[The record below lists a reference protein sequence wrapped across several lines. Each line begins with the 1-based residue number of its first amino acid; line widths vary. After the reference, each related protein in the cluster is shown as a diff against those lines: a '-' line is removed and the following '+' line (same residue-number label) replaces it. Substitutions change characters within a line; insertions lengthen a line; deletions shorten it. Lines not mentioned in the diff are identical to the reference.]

1 MSLPPLPKNFASAVD
16 LSSLGK
22 PPAEEIATPG
32 IPVTQSNL
40 VTEVLP
46 ASNQKVVILICW
58 SPRSAEA
65 ISLLEIMGKF
75 QEADLLPS
83 GEPAWILG
91 TVNVDTEVQVAQ
103 ALQIKSVPIA
113 IAIIQEQMVPL
124 FEAVPTPEQIRL
136 VIDKVVGL
144 AAERG
149 VGQALEKSEAIE
161 VPMEPEE
168 IAAMEAMEKGDLAEA
183 KTHYEKWL
191 ARKPGDN
198 LAKLGLAQTELI
210 IRVKD
215 LDPKEVMTLAAA
227 NPNEISIQLMAAD
240 VEIASGLNKQ
250 AFDRLINFIKSNQ
263 GDEKKSAREHLLI
276 LFALV
281 DPSDPDL
288 ISARKELASALY

>member
-22 PPAEEIATPG
+22 PPAPEVPTPG
-32 IPVTQSNL
+32 ITVTSTNL
-40 VTEVLP
+40 VSEVLP

-58 SPRSAEA
+58 SPRSAQA
-65 ISLLEIMGKF
+65 ISLLEVMGKY
-75 QEADLLPS
+75 QSDDLLEN

-91 TVNVDTEVQVAQ
+91 TVNVDDEVQVAQ
-103 ALQIKSVPIA
+103 ALQIQSVPIA

-124 FEAVPTPEQIRL
+124 FEAIPTSEQIRL
-136 VIDKVVGL
+136 VIDKVIGL

-149 VGQALEKSEAIE
+149 VGQALEKSEAPE

-210 IRVKD
+210 LRVKD
-215 LDPKEVMTLAAA
+215 LDPKEVMTLAGA
-227 NPNEISIQLMAAD
+227 NPNEISIQLKAAD
-240 VEIASGLNKQ
+240 VEIASGLNKS
-250 AFDRLINFIKSNQ
+250 AFDRLIGLVKTSQ
-263 GDEKKSAREHLLI
+263 GDEKKIVREHLLS

-288 ISARKELASALY
+288 IAARRELASALY

>member
-22 PPAEEIATPG
+22 PATPPIQTPG
-32 IPVTQSNL
+32 IPVTQANL
-40 VTEVLP
+40 ISEVLP

-58 SPRSAEA
+58 SPRSAQATE
-65 ISLLEIMGKF
+65 LLEVMGRY
-75 QEADLLPS
+75 QEADLLEN

-91 TVNVDTEVQVAQ
+91 TVNVDSEVQVAQ
-103 ALQIKSVPIA
+103 ALQIQSVPIA

-161 VPMEPEE
+161 VPMEAEE
-168 IAAMEAMEKGDLAEA
+168 IAAMEAMEKGDLEEA
-183 KTHYEKWL
+183 KAHYEKWL
-191 ARKPGDN
+191 ARKPADN

-215 LDPKEVMTLAAA
+215 LDPKEVMTLALA
-227 NPNEISIQLMAAD
+227 NPNEISIQLKAAD
-240 VEIASGLNKQ
+240 VEIASGLNKL
-250 AFDRLINFIKSNQ
+250 AFDRLISLVKSSQ
-263 GDEKKSAREHLLI
+263 GDEKKVVREHLLT

-288 ISARKELASALY
+288 IAARKELASALY

>member
-22 PPAEEIATPG
+22 PAAPEIPTPG
-32 IPVTQSNL
+32 IAVTQANL
-40 VTEVLP
+40 VSEVLP

-58 SPRSAEA
+58 SPRSTQA
-65 ISLLEIMGKF
+65 ISLLEVMGKY
-75 QEADLLPS
+75 QEADLLEN

-103 ALQIKSVPIA
+103 ALQIQSVPIA

-149 VGQALEKSEAIE
+149 VGQALEKSEAPE

-168 IAAMEAMEKGDLAEA
+168 IAAMEAMEKGDLGEA
-183 KTHYEKWL
+183 KAHYEKWL
-191 ARKPGDN
+191 ARKPGDG

-210 IRVKD
+210 LRVKD
-215 LDPKEVMTLAAA
+215 LDPKEVMTLAGA
-227 NPNEISIQLMAAD
+227 NPNEISIQLKAAD
-240 VEIASGLNKQ
+240 VEIASGLNKS
-250 AFDRLINFIKSNQ
+250 AFDRLIRLVKSSE
-263 GDEKKSAREHLLI
+263 GDEKKVVREHLLVR
-276 LFALV
+276 FALV
-281 DPSDPDL
+281 DPADPDL
-288 ISARKELASALY
+288 IVARRELASALY

>member
-22 PPAEEIATPG
+22 PATEAIATPG
-32 IPVTQSNL
+32 IAVNQENL
-40 VTEVLP
+40 IAEILP

-58 SPRSAEA
+58 SPRSAQA
-65 ISLLEIMGKF
+65 ISLLEVVGKYH
-75 QEADLLPS
+75 EADLLEN

-103 ALQIKSVPIA
+103 ALQIQSVPIA

-136 VIDKVVGL
+136 VIDKVIGL

-149 VGQALEKSEAIE
+149 VGQAFAKSEVMEA
-161 VPMEPEE
+161 PMEPEE
-168 IAAMEAMEKGDLAEA
+168 IAAMEALEKSDLPGA
-183 KTHYEKWL
+183 KAQYEKWL
-191 ARKPGDN
+191 ARKPGDA

-215 LDPKEVMTLAAA
+215 L
-227 NPNEISIQLMAAD
+227 NPNEIMTLAGSNPNEITIQLKAAD
-240 VEIASGLNKQ
+240 VEIASGLNKE
-250 AFDRLINFIKSNQ
+250 AFARMIRFVKTSE
-263 GDEKKSAREHLLI
+263 GDEKKVAREHLLQ

-281 DPSDPDL
+281 DPADPDL
-288 ISARKELASALY
+288 IAARKELASALY

>member
-22 PPAEEIATPG
+22 PPAPEVPTPG
-32 IPVTQSNL
+32 IAVTSTNL
-40 VTEVLP
+40 VSEVLP

-58 SPRSAEA
+58 SPRSAQA
-65 ISLLEIMGKF
+65 ISLLEVMGKY
-75 QEADLLPS
+75 QSDDLLEN

-91 TVNVDTEVQVAQ
+91 TVNVDVEVQVAQ
-103 ALQIKSVPIA
+103 ALQIQSVPIA

-124 FEAVPTPEQIRL
+124 FEAIPTPEQIRL
-136 VIDKVVGL
+136 VIDKVIGL

-149 VGQALEKSEAIE
+149 VGQALEKSEAPE

-210 IRVKD
+210 LRVKD
-215 LDPKEVMTLAAA
+215 LDPKEVMTLAGA
-227 NPNEISIQLMAAD
+227 NPNEISIQLKAAD
-240 VEIASGLNKQ
+240 VEIASGLNKS
-250 AFDRLINFIKSNQ
+250 AFDRLIGLVKTSQ
-263 GDEKKSAREHLLI
+263 GDEKKIVREHLLS

-288 ISARKELASALY
+288 IAARRELASALY

>member
-22 PPAEEIATPG
+22 PAAPEIPTPG
-32 IPVTQSNL
+32 IAVTQANL
-40 VTEVLP
+40 VSEVLP

-58 SPRSAEA
+58 SPRSTQA
-65 ISLLEIMGKF
+65 ISLLEVMGKY
-75 QEADLLPS
+75 QEADLLEN

-103 ALQIKSVPIA
+103 ALQIQSVPIA
-113 IAIIQEQMVPL
+113 IAIIQEQMFPL

-149 VGQALEKSEAIE
+149 VGQALEKSEAPE

-168 IAAMEAMEKGDLAEA
+168 IAAMEAMEKGDLGEA
-183 KTHYEKWL
+183 KAHYEKWL
-191 ARKPGDN
+191 TRKPGDS

-210 IRVKD
+210 LRVKD
-215 LDPKEVMTLAAA
+215 LDPKEVMTLASA
-227 NPNEISIQLMAAD
+227 NPNEISIQLKAAD
-240 VEIASGLNKQ
+240 VEIASGLNKS
-250 AFDRLINFIKSNQ
+250 AFDRLIRLVKSSE
-263 GDEKKSAREHLLI
+263 GDEKKVVREHLLV

-288 ISARKELASALY
+288 IVARRELASALY

>member
-22 PPAEEIATPG
+22 PAPEAIATPG
-32 IPVTQSNL
+32 IAVNQENL
-40 VTEVLP
+40 IAEILP

-58 SPRSAEA
+58 SPRSEQA
-65 ISLLEIMGKF
+65 ISLLEVMGKYH
-75 QEADLLPS
+75 QADLLEN

-103 ALQIKSVPIA
+103 ALQIQSVPIA

-136 VIDKVVGL
+136 VIDKVIGL

-149 VGQALEKSEAIE
+149 VGQALAKSEVLEA
-161 VPMEPEE
+161 PMEPEE
-168 IAAMEAMEKGDLAEA
+168 IAAMEALEKSDIQGA
-183 KTHYEKWL
+183 KAQYEKWL
-191 ARKPGDN
+191 ARKPGDA

-215 LDPKEVMTLAAA
+215 LDPNEVMTLAGS
-227 NPNEISIQLMAAD
+227 NPNEITIQLKAAD
-240 VEIASGLNKQ
+240 VEIASGLNQ
-250 AFDRLINFIKSNQ
+250 DAFSRLIRLIKASE
-263 GDEKKSAREHLLI
+263 GEEKKVAREHLLQ
-276 LFALV
+276 LFSLV
-281 DPSDPDL
+281 DPADPDL
-288 ISARKELASALY
+288 IVARKELASALY

>member
-124 FEAVPTPEQIRL
+124 FEAVPNAEQVRL
-136 VIDKVVGL
+136 VIDKVIGL

-149 VGQALEKSEAIE
+149 VGEALAKSETIE
-161 VPMEPEE
+161 IPMEPEE
-168 IAAMEAMEKGDLAEA
+168 IAAMDAMEKGDLVGA
-183 KTHYEKWL
+183 KAQYEKWL

-215 LDPKEVMTLAAA
+215 LDPKEVLTLATV
-227 NPNEISIQLMAAD
+227 NSTEISVQLKAAD
-240 VEIASGLNKQ
+240 VEIASGRNKE
-250 AFDRLINFIKSNQ
+250 AFTRLIQLIKVST
-263 GDEKKSAREHLLI
+263 GDDKKNAREHLLE
-276 LFALV
+276 LFTLV

>member
-22 PPAEEIATPG
+22 PAQEAIATPG
-32 IPVTQSNL
+32 IAVNQENL
-40 VTEVLP
+40 ISEILP

-58 SPRSAEA
+58 SPRSTQAVE
-65 ISLLEIMGKF
+65 LLEIMGKY
-75 QEADLLPS
+75 QAADLLEN
-83 GEPAWILG
+83 GEPAWVLG
-91 TVNVDTEVQVAQ
+91 TVNVDAEVQVAQ
-103 ALQIKSVPIA
+103 ALQIQSVPIA

-144 AAERG
+144 ASERG

-161 VPMEPEE
+161 TPMEPEE
-168 IAAMEAMEKGDLAEA
+168 IAAMEALEKSDLMGA
-183 KTHYEKWL
+183 KAQYEKWL
-191 ARKPGDN
+191 ARKPGDA

-215 LDPKEVMTLAAA
+215 LDPNEVMTLAGA
-227 NPNEISIQLMAAD
+227 NPNEVTIQLKAAD
-240 VEIASGLNKQ
+240 VEIASGLNRE
-250 AFDRLINFIKSNQ
+250 AFARMIRLVKISA
-263 GDEKKSAREHLLI
+263 GDEKKIAREHLLQ
-276 LFALV
+276 LFSLV
-281 DPSDPDL
+281 DPGDPDL

>member
-1 MSLPPLPKNFASAVD
+1 MSLPPLPQNFASAVD

-22 PPAEEIATPG
+22 PAAPEVPTPG
-32 IPVTQSNL
+32 IAVTQANL
-40 VTEVLP
+40 VSEVLP

-58 SPRSAEA
+58 SPRSTQA
-65 ISLLEIMGKF
+65 ISLLEVMGKY
-75 QEADLLPS
+75 QEADLLEN

-103 ALQIKSVPIA
+103 ALQIQSVPIA

-149 VGQALEKSEAIE
+149 VGQALEKSEAPE

-168 IAAMEAMEKGDLAEA
+168 IAAMEAMEKGDLGEA
-183 KTHYEKWL
+183 KAHYEKWL
-191 ARKPGDN
+191 ARKPGDS

-210 IRVKD
+210 LRVKD
-215 LDPKEVMTLAAA
+215 LDPKEVLTLAGA
-227 NPNEISIQLMAAD
+227 NPNEISIQLKAAD
-240 VEIASGLNKQ
+240 VEIASGLNKS
-250 AFDRLINFIKSNQ
+250 AFDRLIRLVKSSQ
-263 GDEKKSAREHLLI
+263 GDEKKVVREHLLV

-288 ISARKELASALY
+288 IVARRELASALY

>member
-22 PPAEEIATPG
+22 PPAPEVPTPG
-32 IPVTQSNL
+32 IAVTSTNL
-40 VTEVLP
+40 VSEVLP

-58 SPRSAEA
+58 SPRSAQA
-65 ISLLEIMGKF
+65 ISLLEVMGKY
-75 QEADLLPS
+75 QSDDLLEN

-91 TVNVDTEVQVAQ
+91 TVNVDVEVQVAQ
-103 ALQIKSVPIA
+103 ALQIQSVPIA

-124 FEAVPTPEQIRL
+124 FEAIPTSEQIRL
-136 VIDKVVGL
+136 VIDKVIGL
-144 AAERG
+144 ASERG
-149 VGQALEKSEAIE
+149 VGQALEKSEAPE
-161 VPMEPEE
+161 VQMEPEE

-210 IRVKD
+210 LRVKD
-215 LDPKEVMTLAAA
+215 LDPKEVMTLAGA
-227 NPNEISIQLMAAD
+227 NPNEISIQLKAAD
-240 VEIASGLNKQ
+240 VEIASGLNKS
-250 AFDRLINFIKSNQ
+250 AFDRLIGLVKTSQ
-263 GDEKKSAREHLLI
+263 GDEKKIVREHLLS

-288 ISARKELASALY
+288 IAARRELASALY

>member
-1 MSLPPLPKNFASAVD
+1 
-16 LSSLGK
+16 
-22 PPAEEIATPG
+22 
-32 IPVTQSNL
+32 
-40 VTEVLP
+40 
-46 ASNQKVVILICW
+46 
-58 SPRSAEA
+58 
-65 ISLLEIMGKF
+65 
-75 QEADLLPS
+75 
-83 GEPAWILG
+83 
-91 TVNVDTEVQVAQ
+91 
-103 ALQIKSVPIA
+103 
-113 IAIIQEQMVPL
+113 
-124 FEAVPTPEQIRL
+124 
-136 VIDKVVGL
+136 
-144 AAERG
+144 
-149 VGQALEKSEAIE
+149 
-161 VPMEPEE
+161 MEPEE

-227 NPNEISIQLMAAD
+227 NPNEVSIQLMAAD

-263 GDEKKSAREHLLI
+263 GDEKKSAREHLLV

>member
-22 PPAEEIATPG
+22 PPASDIPTPG
-32 IPVTQSNL
+32 IAVTSTNL
-40 VTEVLP
+40 VSEVLP

-58 SPRSAEA
+58 SPRSAQA
-65 ISLLEIMGKF
+65 ISLLEVMGKY
-75 QEADLLPS
+75 QSDDLLEN

-91 TVNVDTEVQVAQ
+91 TVNVDVEVQVAQ
-103 ALQIKSVPIA
+103 ALQIQSVPIA

-124 FEAVPTPEQIRL
+124 FEAIPTSEQIRL
-136 VIDKVVGL
+136 VIDKVIGL
-144 AAERG
+144 ASQRG
-149 VGQALEKSEAIE
+149 VGQALEKSEAPE

-198 LAKLGLAQTELI
+198 LATIGLAQTELI
-210 IRVKD
+210 LRVKD
-215 LDPKEVMTLAAA
+215 LDPKEVMTLAGA
-227 NPNEISIQLMAAD
+227 NPNEISIQLKAAD
-240 VEIASGLNKQ
+240 VEIASGLNKS
-250 AFDRLINFIKSNQ
+250 AFDRLIGLVKTSQ
-263 GDEKKSAREHLLI
+263 GDEKKIVREHLLS

-288 ISARKELASALY
+288 IAARRELASALY

>member
-22 PPAEEIATPG
+22 PAAPEVPTPG
-32 IPVTQSNL
+32 ITVTQANL
-40 VTEVLP
+40 VSEVLP

-58 SPRSAEA
+58 SPRSTQA
-65 ISLLEIMGKF
+65 ISLLEVMGKY
-75 QEADLLPS
+75 QEADLLEN

-103 ALQIKSVPIA
+103 ALQIQSVPIA

-149 VGQALEKSEAIE
+149 VGQALEKSEAPE

-168 IAAMEAMEKGDLAEA
+168 IAAMEAMEKGDLGEA
-183 KTHYEKWL
+183 KAHYEKWL
-191 ARKPGDN
+191 ARKPGDS

-210 IRVKD
+210 LRVKD
-215 LDPKEVMTLAAA
+215 LDPKEVMTLAGA
-227 NPNEISIQLMAAD
+227 NPNEISIQLKAAD
-240 VEIASGLNKQ
+240 VEIASGLNKS
-250 AFDRLINFIKSNQ
+250 AFDRLIRLVKSSQ
-263 GDEKKSAREHLLI
+263 GDEKKVVREHLLV

-288 ISARKELASALY
+288 IVARRELASALY

>member
-22 PPAEEIATPG
+22 PAISPIQTPG
-32 IPVTQSNL
+32 IPVTQANL
-40 VTEVLP
+40 ISEVLP

-58 SPRSAEA
+58 SPRSAQATE
-65 ISLLEIMGKF
+65 LLEVMGRY
-75 QEADLLPS
+75 QEADLLEN

-91 TVNVDTEVQVAQ
+91 TVNVDSEVQVAQ
-103 ALQIKSVPIA
+103 ALHIQSVPIA
-113 IAIIQEQMVPL
+113 SAIIQEQMVPL

-161 VPMEPEE
+161 VPMEAEE
-168 IAAMEAMEKGDLAEA
+168 IAAMEAMEKGDLEEA
-183 KTHYEKWL
+183 KAHYEKWL

-215 LDPKEVMTLAAA
+215 LDPKEVMTLALA
-227 NPNEISIQLMAAD
+227 NPNEISIQLKAAD
-240 VEIASGLNKQ
+240 VEIASGLNKL
-250 AFDRLINFIKSNQ
+250 AFDRLINLVKSSQ
-263 GDEKKSAREHLLI
+263 GDEKKVVREHLLT

-288 ISARKELASALY
+288 IAARKELASALY

>member
-22 PPAEEIATPG
+22 PAPEAIATPG
-32 IPVTQSNL
+32 IEVNQENL
-40 VTEVLP
+40 IAEILP

-58 SPRSAEA
+58 SPRSAQA
-65 ISLLEIMGKF
+65 ISLLEVVGKYH
-75 QEADLLPS
+75 EADLLEN

-103 ALQIKSVPIA
+103 ALQIQSVPIA

-136 VIDKVVGL
+136 VIDKVIGL

-149 VGQALEKSEAIE
+149 VGQALAKSEVMEA
-161 VPMEPEE
+161 PMEPEE
-168 IAAMEAMEKGDLAEA
+168 IAAMEALEKSDLLGA
-183 KTHYEKWL
+183 KAQYEKWL
-191 ARKPGDN
+191 ARKPGDA

-215 LDPKEVMTLAAA
+215 LDPNEVMTLAGS
-227 NPNEISIQLMAAD
+227 NPNEITIQLKAAD
-240 VEIASGLNKQ
+240 VEIASGLNKE
-250 AFDRLINFIKSNQ
+250 AFARMIRFVKTSE
-263 GDEKKSAREHLLI
+263 GDEKKVAREHLLQ

-281 DPSDPDL
+281 DPADPDL
-288 ISARKELASALY
+288 IAARKELASALY

>member
-22 PPAEEIATPG
+22 PAAPEVPTPG
-32 IPVTQSNL
+32 IAVTQANL
-40 VTEVLP
+40 VSEVLP

-58 SPRSAEA
+58 SPRSTQA
-65 ISLLEIMGKF
+65 ISLLEVMGKY
-75 QEADLLPS
+75 QEADLLEN

-103 ALQIKSVPIA
+103 ALQIQSVPIA

-149 VGQALEKSEAIE
+149 VGQALEKSEAPEI
-161 VPMEPEE
+161 PMEPEE
-168 IAAMEAMEKGDLAEA
+168 IAAMEAMEKGDLGEA
-183 KTHYEKWL
+183 KAHYEKWL
-191 ARKPGDN
+191 ARKPGDS

-210 IRVKD
+210 LRVKD
-215 LDPKEVMTLAAA
+215 LDPKEVMTLAGA
-227 NPNEISIQLMAAD
+227 NPNEISIQLKAAD
-240 VEIASGLNKQ
+240 VEIASGLNKS
-250 AFDRLINFIKSNQ
+250 AFDRLIRLVKSSQ
-263 GDEKKSAREHLLI
+263 GDEKKVVREHLLV

-288 ISARKELASALY
+288 IVARRELASALY

>member
-22 PPAEEIATPG
+22 PATEAIATPG
-32 IPVTQSNL
+32 IAVNQENL
-40 VTEVLP
+40 IAEILP

-58 SPRSAEA
+58 SPRSAQA
-65 ISLLEIMGKF
+65 ISLLEVVGKYH
-75 QEADLLPS
+75 EADLLEN

-103 ALQIKSVPIA
+103 ALQIQSVPIA

-136 VIDKVVGL
+136 VIDKVIGL

-149 VGQALEKSEAIE
+149 VGQALAKSEVMEA
-161 VPMEPEE
+161 PMEPEE
-168 IAAMEAMEKGDLAEA
+168 IAAMEALEKSDLPGA
-183 KTHYEKWL
+183 KAQYEKWL
-191 ARKPGDN
+191 ARKPGDA

-215 LDPKEVMTLAAA
+215 L
-227 NPNEISIQLMAAD
+227 NPNEIMTLAGSNPNEITIQLKAAD
-240 VEIASGLNKQ
+240 VEIASGLNKE
-250 AFDRLINFIKSNQ
+250 AFARMIRFVKTSE
-263 GDEKKSAREHLLI
+263 GDEKKVAREHLLQ

-281 DPSDPDL
+281 DPADPDL
-288 ISARKELASALY
+288 IAARKELASALY

>member
-1 MSLPPLPKNFASAVD
+1 MSLPPLPKNFASAFD

-22 PPAEEIATPG
+22 PATEAIATPG
-32 IPVTQSNL
+32 IAVNQENL
-40 VTEVLP
+40 IAEILP

-58 SPRSAEA
+58 SPRSAQA
-65 ISLLEIMGKF
+65 ISLLEVVGKYH
-75 QEADLLPS
+75 EADLLEN

-103 ALQIKSVPIA
+103 ALQIQSVPIA

-136 VIDKVVGL
+136 VIDKVIGL

-149 VGQALEKSEAIE
+149 VGQALAKSEVMEA
-161 VPMEPEE
+161 PMEPEE
-168 IAAMEAMEKGDLAEA
+168 IAAMEALEKSDLPGA
-183 KTHYEKWL
+183 KAQYEKWL
-191 ARKPGDN
+191 ARKPGDA

-215 LDPKEVMTLAAA
+215 LDPNEVMTLAGS
-227 NPNEISIQLMAAD
+227 NPNEITIQLKAAD
-240 VEIASGLNKQ
+240 VEIASGLNKE
-250 AFDRLINFIKSNQ
+250 AFARMIRFVKTSE
-263 GDEKKSAREHLLI
+263 GDEKKVAREHLLQ

-281 DPSDPDL
+281 DPADPDL
-288 ISARKELASALY
+288 IAARKELASALY

>member
-22 PPAEEIATPG
+22 PATEAIATPG
-32 IPVTQSNL
+32 IAVNQENL
-40 VTEVLP
+40 IAEILP

-58 SPRSAEA
+58 SPRSAQA
-65 ISLLEIMGKF
+65 ISLLEVVGKYH
-75 QEADLLPS
+75 EADLLEN

-103 ALQIKSVPIA
+103 ALQIQSVPIA

-136 VIDKVVGL
+136 VIDKVIGL

-149 VGQALEKSEAIE
+149 VGQALAKSEVMEA
-161 VPMEPEE
+161 PMEPEE
-168 IAAMEAMEKGDLAEA
+168 IAAMEALENSDLPGA
-183 KTHYEKWL
+183 KAQYEKWL
-191 ARKPGDN
+191 ARKPGDA

-215 LDPKEVMTLAAA
+215 LDPNEVMTLAGS
-227 NPNEISIQLMAAD
+227 NPNEITIQLKAAD
-240 VEIASGLNKQ
+240 VEIASGLNKE
-250 AFDRLINFIKSNQ
+250 AFARMIRFVKTSE
-263 GDEKKSAREHLLI
+263 GDEKKVAREHLLQ

-281 DPSDPDL
+281 DPADPDL
-288 ISARKELASALY
+288 IAARKELASALY

>member
-22 PPAEEIATPG
+22 PATPPIQTPG
-32 IPVTQSNL
+32 IPVTQANL
-40 VTEVLP
+40 ISEVLP

-58 SPRSAEA
+58 SPRSAQATE
-65 ISLLEIMGKF
+65 LLEVMGRY
-75 QEADLLPS
+75 QEADLLEN

-103 ALQIKSVPIA
+103 ALQIQSVPIA

-161 VPMEPEE
+161 VPMEAEE
-168 IAAMEAMEKGDLAEA
+168 IAAMEAMEKGDLEEA
-183 KTHYEKWL
+183 KAHYEKWL

-215 LDPKEVMTLAAA
+215 LDPKEVMTLALA
-227 NPNEISIQLMAAD
+227 NPNEISIQLKAAD
-240 VEIASGLNKQ
+240 VEIASGLNKL
-250 AFDRLINFIKSNQ
+250 AFDRLINLVKSSQ
-263 GDEKKSAREHLLI
+263 GDEKKVVREHLLT

-288 ISARKELASALY
+288 IAARKELASALY

>member
-22 PPAEEIATPG
+22 PATEAIATPG
-32 IPVTQSNL
+32 IAVNQENL
-40 VTEVLP
+40 IAEILP

-58 SPRSAEA
+58 SPRSAQA
-65 ISLLEIMGKF
+65 ISLLEVVGKYH
-75 QEADLLPS
+75 EADLLEN

-103 ALQIKSVPIA
+103 ALQIQSVPIA

-136 VIDKVVGL
+136 VIYKVIGL

-149 VGQALEKSEAIE
+149 VGQALAKSEVMEA
-161 VPMEPEE
+161 PMEPEE
-168 IAAMEAMEKGDLAEA
+168 IAAMEALEKSDLPGA
-183 KTHYEKWL
+183 KAQYEKWL
-191 ARKPGDN
+191 ARKPGDA

-215 LDPKEVMTLAAA
+215 LDPNEVMTLAGS
-227 NPNEISIQLMAAD
+227 NPNEITIQLKAAD
-240 VEIASGLNKQ
+240 VEIASGLNKE
-250 AFDRLINFIKSNQ
+250 AFARMIRFVKTSE
-263 GDEKKSAREHLLI
+263 GDEKKVAREHLLQ

-281 DPSDPDL
+281 DPADPDL
-288 ISARKELASALY
+288 IAARKELASALY